1 MKKKNETKFK
11 RDKQILE
18 NELRRFSE
26 IPLDDLYAEL
36 NSSPNGLNPVDI
48 DDIFEEHG
56 KNIIIS
62 GKNNTKFARLLSS
75 IINPFNII
83 LLIIAIIT
91 FIFDVIIPSPG
102 QKDYLTVIIIIVLV
116 AVSSLLAF
124 IQAEKSNNATEKLT
138 KMISNRADVI
148 RNGNQIE
155 VFMEDILPGDI
166 VELRAGDLI
175 PADVRFIS
183 TKDTFVAQSA
193 LTGESN
199 PVEKFAHSETE
210 ERTSI
215 TDLENIGFM
224 GSNIVSGASH
234 AIVLTIGNDTYF
246 GSMAE
251 ELSAKGPESSF
262 EKGVRSVSLLLIR
275 MMLIMIPLVL
285 FIPVILNIKNLNELK
300 WLDTIMFAVSIA
312 VGLTPEML
320 PVIMTSTLA
329 RGAVNMSS
337 HKVIVKNLGS
347 IQTFGQMDILCTD
360 KTGTLTEDKIV
371 LERYMN
377 VHGHDDFRVLRHAYL
392 NSYFQTGLKN
402 MIDIAIIERAN
413 KKDIDRN
420 RSRYT
425 REDEIPFDFTRRRMS
440 VVLVD
445 DTGKRQLITK
455 GAVEEMLSISS
466 FVEIGGEVVELT
478 KETRKIAME
487 TYELHNKNGLRM
499 LGVAQK
505 NEVPDE
511 HTFSVEDEKDMVL
524 IGFVGF
530 LDPPKETSK
539 QAIEAL
545 DKHGVTTVVLTG
557 DSEGVAIK
565 VCKKVGINTEN
576 SLLGIDVENMTDE
589 ELKEIIPKVNLM
601 SKLSPNQK
609 ERIVRLYQELGH
621 TVGYLGD
628 GINDGL
634 ALRQADVG
642 ISVDNAVD
650 IAKETA
656 DIILLEKDLM
666 VLEEGVMEG
675 RKTFGNVMKYIQM
688 AVSGN
693 FGNMISVVVASLF
706 LPFLP
711 MLPVQILAQNL
722 LNDFSQIGIPFDN
735 VDKSYIDQPR
745 KWDARSIKRFMIWFG
760 PTSSIFDVITFAVLW
775 FILGKGLSVQ
785 ELEPIFQAGWF
796 IFGTLSQILVVHIIR
811 TKRIPFIQS
820 WASKELIISSI
831 LIAVIA
837 IVFAFTGL
845 ATSIKMVSLPPTYI
859 WMLFLILLG
868 YMLLTQA
875 VKVIYTKK
883 YDEWL

>member
-1 MKKKNETKFK
+1 MKKKNNIKLK

-18 NELRRFSE
+18 NEIRRLSE
-26 IPLDDLYAEL
+26 IPISDVYLEL
-36 NSSPNGLNPVDI
+36 NSSPNGLNPVDV

-56 KNIIIS
+56 KNIIVS
-62 GKNNTKFARLLSS
+62 GKNNTKLARLFNA
-75 IINPFNII
+75 IINPFNVI
-83 LLIIAIIT
+83 LLIIAVVIF
-91 FIFDVIIPSPG
+91 FIDVILAEPG
-102 QKDYLTVIIIIVLV
+102 TKDPLTFIIIIVLV
-116 AVSSLLAF
+116 IISSLLAF
-124 IQAEKSNNATEKLT
+124 IQAEKSNTATEKLT
-138 KMISNRADVI
+138 KMISNRADII

-155 VFMEDILPGDI
+155 VFMEEILPGDI
-166 VELRAGDLI
+166 VKLTAGDLI
-175 PADVRFIS
+175 PADIRFIS

-199 PVEKFAHSETE
+199 PVEKFAATE
-210 ERTSI
+210 NAVKSSI

-224 GSNIVSGASH
+224 GSNIVSGVSYG
-234 AIVLTIGNDTYF
+234 IVLTIGNDTYF

-262 EKGVRSVSLLLIR
+262 EKGVKSVSLLLIR

-285 FIPVILNIKNLNELK
+285 LINGLVKGD
-300 WLDTIMFAVSIA
+300 WLGALLFAISIA

-329 RGAVNMSS
+329 RGAVNMSN

-371 LERYMN
+371 LEKYMN
-377 VHGHDDFRVLRHAYL
+377 VHGHDDYRVLRHAYL

-413 KKDIDRN
+413 KKEVDRIT
-420 RSRYT
+420 SRYT

-466 FVEIGGEVVELT
+466 FVEIDGKVVELT
-478 KETRKIAME
+478 EETRKFAME
-487 TYELHNKNGLRM
+487 TYEFHNKNGLRM

-511 HTFSVEDEKDMVL
+511 HTFSVEDERDMVL

-530 LDPPKETSK
+530 LDPPKESSK
-539 QAIEAL
+539 KAIEAL
-545 DKHGVTTVVLTG
+545 TSHGVTTVVLTG

-565 VCKKVGINTEN
+565 VCKKVGINTKN
-576 SLLGIDVENMTDE
+576 SLLGIDVEKMTDE
-589 ELKEIIPKVNLM
+589 QLKEIIPKVNLM
-601 SKLSPNQK
+601 AKLSPNQK

-675 RKTFGNVMKYIQM
+675 RKTFGNVIKYIQM

-693 FGNMISVVVASLF
+693 FGNMISVIFASIF

-735 VDKSYIDQPR
+735 VDKSYIEKPR
-745 KWDARSIKRFMIWFG
+745 KWDASSIKRFMIWFG

-796 IFGTLSQILVVHIIR
+796 IFGTLSQIIVVHIIR
-811 TKRIPFIQS
+811 TKRVPFIQS
-820 WASKELIISSI
+820 WASKELIWSSV
-831 LIAVIA
+831 LIAIIA
-837 IVFAFTGL
+837 VVFAFTGL
-845 ATSIKMVSLPPTYI
+845 ATSIDMVKLPSSYI
-859 WMLFLILLG
+859 WMLSLILLG
-868 YMLLTQA
+868 YMLLTQG

-883 YDEWL
+883 YGEWL